1 LLVYCLV
8 LEKLVG
14 KMNDSLVNLLVGIK
28 TAQLKKN
35 LIVNTK
41 LSNLS
46 LSVLQ
51 VLREE
56 GYIRDYIKKET
67 SIEVHLKYN
76 NFNPIINDI
85 YLISSSGR
93 KVYYSYKTLHKVNNG
108 LGILILS
115 TSKGV
120 MSSKKALLLKTGGE
134 VLFKVI

>member
-1 LLVYCLV
+1 
-8 LEKLVG
+8 
-14 KMNDSLVNLLVGIK
+14 MNDSLVNLLVGIK

-35 LIVNTK
+35 IIVYTK

-46 LSVLQ
+46 LNVLQ
-51 VLREE
+51 VLKEE
-56 GYIRDYIKKET
+56 GYIRDYIKKEA

-76 NFNPIINDI
+76 KFNPIINNI

>member
-1 LLVYCLV
+1 
-8 LEKLVG
+8 
-14 KMNDSLVNLLVGIK
+14 MNDSLVNLLVGIK

-35 LIVNTK
+35 LIVYTK

-51 VLREE
+51 VLKEE
-56 GYIRDYIKKET
+56 GYIRDYIKKEA

-76 NFNPIINDI
+76 KFNPIINNI

>member
-51 VLREE
+51 VLKEE
-56 GYIRDYIKKET
+56 GYIIDYIKKET
-67 SIEVHLKYN
+67 SIEVYLKYN

-93 KVYYSYKTLHKVNNG
+93 KVYYGYKTLHKVNNG

>member
-1 LLVYCLV
+1 MLVYCLV

-51 VLREE
+51 VLKEE
-56 GYIRDYIKKET
+56 GYIIDYIKKET
-67 SIEVHLKYN
+67 SIEVYLKYN

>member
-1 LLVYCLV
+1 MLVYYLE

-35 LIVNTK
+35 IIVYTK

-46 LSVLQ
+46 LNVLQ
-51 VLREE
+51 VLKEE
-56 GYIRDYIKKET
+56 GYIRDYIKKEA

-76 NFNPIINDI
+76 KFNPIINNI